1 MPRPSGHSG
10 DEEIDRLYQLRLA
23 DFTAARNELAKR
35 ESSAGRSA
43 EIRALQKPSL
53 PAWAVNQLFW
63 KKRKTFDRLIDAAK
77 RLRAEHGRQLSGK
90 AAEVEA
96 SEQRHREALRAATD
110 DIRDLLQA
118 AGEQD
123 TPATMLAVTET
134 LHGLPGRDDHGRLV
148 KPLKPLGFEALA
160 GLVGRSGATITRL
173 VSGASGSSG
182 SAGSLGSGG
191 SRSPGSPGPPR
202 SEQRKREDVARR
214 KAQAKALTAAERAL
228 RKAEVEERAARAEL
242 ARAEMTLAR
251 LQRERKELQERV
263 DQVTSRRDQASVE
276 FDDRR
281 RAADRAG
288 AERERLAAQLASLKG

>member
-1 MPRPSGHSG
+1 MRG
-10 DEEIDRLYQLRLA
+10 DSKGSSPDIDKLYQLPLA
-23 DFTAARNELAKR
+23 EFTAARNELAKR
-35 ESSAGRSA
+35 ESGAGRSA

-63 KKRKTFDRLIDAAK
+63 KRRKTFDRVIDAAK
-77 RLRAEHGRQLSGK
+77 RLRVEHGRQLSGK
-90 AAEVEA
+90 GAEVEA
-96 SEQRHREALRAATD
+96 AEQRHREALRAATD
-110 DIRDLLQA
+110 DIRDLLKT

-160 GLVGRSGATITRL
+160 GLVGGGGATIARL
-173 VSGASGSSG
+173 TEVRPGRVEPARRPALGKE
-182 SAGSLGSGG
+182 SAKADAA
-191 SRSPGSPGPPR
+191 R
-202 SEQRKREDVARR
+202 RKRESQ
-214 KAQAKALTAAERAL
+214 AQAKAVTAAERAL

-263 DQVTSRRDQASVE
+263 DQVTSRRDQASVD

-281 RAADRAG
+281 RAADRAA
-288 AERERLAAQLASLKG
+288 AERERLAAQLASLKS